1 MNPPP
6 PIPHDCGR
14 ATLMANTV
22 AAAASTALP
31 PAARTSRPMRAAAGD
46 SVAIAAVGDVTAAW
60 NREPSAPWA
69 GTAASARTSAAAKAT
84 QRSTARQYPERARS
98 SPPRGGWRTVFTDDD
113 SARARTDPSAMAVV
127 AAPLRSLRH
136 PQHGETATF

>member
-31 PAARTSRPMRAAAGD
+31 PPFRISRPMREAAGA
-46 SVAIAAVGDVTAAW
+46 SVAIAAVGEVTAGW
-60 NREPSAPWA
+60 EREPSEPRA
-69 GTAASARTSAAAKAT
+69 GTEARAPTST
-84 QRSTARQYPERARS
+84 QAREHQRNTPARQYPERARS
-98 SPPRGGWRTVFTDDD
+98 SPPLG
-113 SARARTDPSAMAVV
+113 
-127 AAPLRSLRH
+127 
-136 PQHGETATF
+136 